1 MKKRI
6 VSFLMA
12 LVMAVSLLP
21 VQVFAASSPTV
32 VGGKLKQSIEYVIS
46 YDDDENEIY
55 TPAKEGD
62 EASGCVY
69 IIGVPSTGTD
79 TLTFTLTGNNTFD
92 TTDFD
97 PSFMSGTGENFDY
110 QAEGIT
116 LSEDK
121 RSIEVS
127 LKNAPF
133 PDSEAIS
140 QNLPIFSEW
149 DQFNGIYN
157 KKLHY
162 IFAYLD
168 DGDYID
174 ILIYKAKPEQETT
187 EGPFDFTQAFF
198 EATPAGSC
206 TAHPAVFDGDEEMS
220 GFIKDQY
227 PVYFARVS
235 GDTKEITKTTNGS
248 AYYDF
253 NSSLEGWPSSGPISH
268 DRADTVFC
276 VAADDYEVT
285 KSAISLTSVTLSE
298 DADHLL
304 FFVCDD
310 DAEHMGYFLVEWLTS
325 SNTLT
330 DEQKKPLADLLA
342 TVADGNTN
350 YYQSGDRYNDKTK
363 NTSTKGFWTEFTAA
377 NGPRAKAQK
386 ALKTATT
393 EAEINAAT
401 AALQAA
407 IDNLIPTSQL
417 NPTRLYEVV
426 QQYKSYTDEWFE
438 NFTENSVVKFKAK
451 LAEAEAYLDSLFDDN
466 GNPTAENVP
475 ENQKKADGYPS
486 AVSRML
492 VSIEGLG
499 QAQDHQKTV
508 NSLLKQYPMTA
519 NNGVYTEASW
529 DAFVAARDAAKEYF
543 AQYPATEE
551 GYGSAPS
558 PRQYSKLTKNLLQ
571 AVYGLTPAAEQ
582 ITVTLIY
589 TDDYHLRVPDSK
601 KTDPAGNKPGTQKVT
616 LTSGATI
623 GDLMKKTGYTYAPD
637 FGSNKFEGVH
647 LEMDKLL
654 VNGVILNGV
663 VQPESATPDIN
674 YVLRDGDVVQFVHMD
689 WPSFEFNYIYRDA
702 PDWVALGNKLKVM
715 RFGGASAQTAKTG
728 VETTVTVEA
737 TSAHLWTYNGI
748 YSAYAGAEIA
758 VYGPRNEDGTY
769 PEKAILTGKLTDA
782 AGQASFKLYNEG
794 VYLVTAFESHAND
807 SNSGYYPSAVVAAPY
822 LELTVTANEDGA
834 GIKADLKAELDKAYK
849 TYPESYFRP
858 ETWEKLKAAYDKA
871 AEILTST
878 DAAVS
883 AAYDAQKSAIKEIKG
898 YQAATTAENEKNLT
912 TFRTALNKL
921 PDNTALLTVGVKS
934 TVDELIGCYDGM
946 SDYQRRQLT
955 GAEKAKY
962 DKIKAFADA
971 NETFP
976 ADEQYNLKLNVVADT
991 PAATA
996 ALNEMVTYLRE
1007 HPVKQDRGPGGGG
1020 DYTTAILT
1028 ATPFSFIHY
1037 KESREPLATF
1047 DKIESNK
1054 AVQIVTGLEYAA
1066 YFQTRDADGTFTVD
1080 GAKWSISD
1088 EGVLMDDGPF
1098 LGYNVYGD
1106 MIVTI
1111 DGVPYAVE
1119 SITYDGID
1127 ASKVRN
1133 YDRLKAYDVSGY
1145 KGKNDQWINMRF
1157 DNAMKSFTMPYNDV
1171 TVTITWA
1178 PVGDTLSTV
1187 KQAAQSRLQTLY
1199 NSLGG
1204 KADEAYQ
1211 AGVKAIT
1218 AAKTAAAVDKAYQAA
1233 VKDMQSAAANYGKV
1247 QVIVENTTFT
1257 SDLWP
1262 DGEKYWDGTLVDT
1275 WVDLSADSTMM
1286 SCVAAALKTVNAN
1299 SKGVESGYI
1308 ASINGLGEFD
1318 GSGSAGWMGTLND
1331 WFTNVGFSEFTVA
1344 KGNLADGDVIRVMF
1358 TSSGYGADL
1367 GGTWGNSDT
1376 TVKALTVDGAML
1388 TPNFIPG
1395 EAGGQY
1401 DYTLIIDG
1409 ESASVKLTPTASNKN
1424 FQVKTF
1430 LNEKVTD
1437 RSEGSSFYK
1446 RTETIPVKVGDT
1458 IYLGCGAKNW
1468 LSMNNQA
1475 GNKQNSDGTWYAL
1488 HVVNSNT
1495 GANYVTDLIA
1505 KLPTSLKYETYT
1517 RSMNDVA
1524 AARAAYGVLAKSEQG
1539 KVTNLAKL
1547 VNLEKQI
1554 EGFTAVDA
1562 FKVQLAALPEAEKLS
1577 VNDRE
1582 AVDAAEA
1589 AYRTLTDALKD
1600 CLTVAEK
1607 EKAETVFDKMAE
1619 IKGNVVLAVEKQI
1632 DAIGE
1637 VTLENEAAVRAAQAA
1652 YDALTAEQKQLVNSE
1667 KVAALNAAVAKLAE
1681 LKRVKLLA
1689 EMGDIYASVGESL
1702 QAQVNK
1708 SAPIVGS
1715 IGGEWLALG
1724 LARSDRS
1731 VPAGYYDNVVQYVK
1745 ANVNANE
1752 RLHNSKST
1760 DNSRVILALTAIG
1773 KDPTNVGGHNLLKG
1787 LDSMSYINKQGIN
1800 GPVFALIALDSHNYP
1815 TFGEVTRDV
1824 LIDRI
1829 LSEQVKA
1836 DGGWALGGADEK
1848 ASDVDVTAMTIQALA
1863 PYYKTNA
1870 KVKTAVD
1877 KGLTWLSE
1885 HQQEDGGFASWGAVN
1900 SESCAQVIVALAAL
1914 GIDPLTDSRFIKN
1927 GITALDAL
1935 CGYYTQDDTLGKGFA
1950 HVKQSSGGYVGG
1962 AYNQMATEQAYY
1974 ALNAYYRFA
1983 NSQNRLYDMTDV
1995 CITHNFGAWTVTKV
2009 ATCTESGISTRKCSV
2024 CGTEETMI
2032 VPSLGHSMTATAGKA
2047 ATCTG
2052 AGNSAYWSCSRCGK
2066 FFSDA
2071 AGKTEIAKDSWVI
2084 AALGHDEATRGAVA
2098 ATCYIS
2104 GHEEDTYCKRCGIVL
2119 TAGATI
2125 PATGKH
2131 TYVNGVC
2138 TVCGVKNPA
2147 GGIKGDDL
2155 KVDSKDNK
2163 TVSGGGLV
2171 IKAEVTVDDEKLM
2184 EIKAAVENG
2193 SITVK
2198 VDNEKAVQTTDE
2210 QKKTD
2215 GGKSALEAKANAAD
2229 TPAEVKNELTKLI
2242 DKLADMRKDN
2252 SGKKDAQIEKVV
2264 DVAVELVKTVNGQV
2278 TSVAQ
2283 LIELPQSVTV
2293 TISITDEM
2301 YNSLLNRKVCVV
2313 RSHTDANGNVTTTEL
2328 PAYLGGTEGNRVLS
2342 FQTDKA
2348 STFAIVSYETVS
2360 TGGGSGSGSI
2370 TVVKPTSANTA
2381 DDSQMVI
2388 WLGSAVM
2395 AAAAVVVLTRKQKRV
2410 SK

>member
-21 VQVFAASSPTV
+21 VSAFAVEDGVSSDAFAVAGQLNDDIVDSGVQVYA
-32 VGGKLKQSIEYVIS
+32 
-46 YDDDENEIY
+46 
-55 TPAKEGD
+55 
-62 EASGCVY
+62 
-69 IIGVPSTGTD
+69 TGTRVETEITPIITY
-79 TLTFTLTGNNTFD
+79 TLGSSSGSQTASLTQF
-92 TTDFD
+92 
-97 PSFMSGTGENFDY
+97 GTGEWKTGSKKKGYKYTVGRMWIASLPAGAVVTD
-110 QAEGIT
+110 
-116 LSEDK
+116 
-121 RSIEVS
+121 VS
-127 LKNAPF
+127 FGTDAGYKDF
-133 PDSEAIS
+133 T
-140 QNLPIFSEW
+140 
-149 DQFNGIYN
+149 IYN
-157 KKLHY
+157 AKGNSGGEEYEFDDTKRGQQFERLLQKKADYLVNSAFSLDN
-162 IFAYLD
+162 IKQFLVPDQKTTLTLLD
-168 DGDYID
+168 DITIPTEAVQGVLVRYTYELKANEAVLIQISTAGQTID
-174 ILIYKAKPEQETT
+174 
-187 EGPFDFTQAFF
+187 
-198 EATPAGSC
+198 
-206 TAHPAVFDGDEEMS
+206 
-220 GFIKDQY
+220 
-227 PVYFARVS
+227 
-235 GDTKEITKTTNGS
+235 
-248 AYYDF
+248 
-253 NSSLEGWPSSGPISH
+253 
-268 DRADTVFC
+268 
-276 VAADDYEVT
+276 
-285 KSAISLTSVTLSE
+285 KSALRAALDSVPTTGYYTKNDRWNGRTTSETGFWNELSTIVKKAQAVYDNEDVTQTKVDE
-298 DADHLL
+298 A
-304 FFVCDD
+304 
-310 DAEHMGYFLVEWLTS
+310 LVE
-325 SNTLT
+325 
-330 DEQKKPLADLLA
+330 
-342 TVADGNTN
+342 
-350 YYQSGDRYNDKTK
+350 
-363 NTSTKGFWTEFTAA
+363 F
-377 NGPRAKAQK
+377 
-386 ALKTATT
+386 
-393 EAEINAAT
+393 NAAYP
-401 AALQAA
+401 AA
-407 IDNLIPTSQL
+407 IANLIPTSRV
-417 NPTRLYEVV
+417 NATALYEALHTDWRWYNGSLRNDITNSGDPVSADNCTSLSWQPYAKV
-426 QQYKSYTDEWFE
+426 LTDGRALLEQLYKDGKPTDENTNAKQEAVDRLAAAADAHKLVNKEAYAAAYDKYMAAKPEAEALLQQYDPAKL
-438 NFTENSVVKFKAK
+438 TENDYTADSWTAYTNAHAVLKTDMAYRIVGGTTEDWKMLQGFNGYYAYDDAGLWTHYIAHIEALKNAYRALTSGVDVTVSFTYLNNFSALYPSFSGTSLYANSSLTLAAGHTDLTGLMAQAGLTFDEHNDNWILGGSTNLSDTIPNFLLLVNGDNYGIFAKSEMANKTMQFHNGDDIRLFRILAPVWKTEASSGYDSTSIHYGRAVYEEHYRDSIALIDMSAPGELQVGDKAK
-451 LAEAEAYLDSLFDDN
+451 LSATVTGANTTNLGQSKSAAGITLFISDPSETEALSQPTHKTTAVTGADGSLQYVFTKPGWYTVAMFNVTPDELTFTDVYQSTTIGEYYSLYGGDYALIHVTEADDTDALLKQYRAEKAAEAKAYFDNFHDYDFTAEGYAALKAQYETLTANLAEATDLTALMETYDADFAQLKGLGKAAIDHAAVIAGLRQNLSYLPDDLNDLNANYKTLVQDIQTVYVGLNSYQKKLLSANETKRLNAVAKIDAGSLKAPAKVTLEVDVDENQLPKKKDN
-466 GNPTAENVP
+466 GNPYFGWPNIKWVVTPNVDGTLPAPNWAYPSFGTAKEGDHAFIRYYLDTTDEKYWPVWSVDGGNTWNLMEPQTLVTP
-475 ENQKKADGYPS
+475 NEQKTAYDGYYLAEYVIPDDVVDGS
-486 AVSRML
+486 TITFKVKMVSKT
-492 VSIEGLG
+492 EY
-499 QAQDHQKTV
+499 QA
-508 NSLLKQYPMTA
+508 MTA
-519 NNGVYTEASW
+519 DSKET
-529 DAFVAARDAAKEYF
+529 VAAAR
-543 AQYPATEE
+543 
-551 GYGSAPS
+551 
-558 PRQYSKLTKNLLQ
+558 
-571 AVYGLTPAAEQ
+571 
-582 ITVTLIY
+582 
-589 TDDYHLRVPDSK
+589 
-601 KTDPAGNKPGTQKVT
+601 
-616 LTSGATI
+616 
-623 GDLMKKTGYTYAPD
+623 
-637 FGSNKFEGVH
+637 
-647 LEMDKLL
+647 
-654 VNGVILNGV
+654 
-663 VQPESATPDIN
+663 
-674 YVLRDGDVVQFVHMD
+674 
-689 WPSFEFNYIYRDA
+689 
-702 PDWVALGNKLKVM
+702 
-715 RFGGASAQTAKTG
+715 
-728 VETTVTVEA
+728 
-737 TSAHLWTYNGI
+737 
-748 YSAYAGAEIA
+748 
-758 VYGPRNEDGTY
+758 
-769 PEKAILTGKLTDA
+769 
-782 AGQASFKLYNEG
+782 
-794 VYLVTAFESHAND
+794 
-807 SNSGYYPSAVVAAPY
+807 
-822 LELTVTANEDGA
+822 
-834 GIKADLKAELDKAYK
+834 
-849 TYPESYFRP
+849 
-858 ETWEKLKAAYDKA
+858 
-871 AEILTST
+871 
-878 DAAVS
+878 
-883 AAYDAQKSAIKEIKG
+883 
-898 YQAATTAENEKNLT
+898 
-912 TFRTALNKL
+912 
-921 PDNTALLTVGVKS
+921 
-934 TVDELIGCYDGM
+934 
-946 SDYQRRQLT
+946 
-955 GAEKAKY
+955 
-962 DKIKAFADA
+962 
-971 NETFP
+971 
-976 ADEQYNLKLNVVADT
+976 
-991 PAATA
+991 TA
-996 ALNEMVTYLRE
+996 AL
-1007 HPVKQDRGPGGGG
+1007 
-1020 DYTTAILT
+1020 
-1028 ATPFSFIHY
+1028 
-1037 KESREPLATF
+1037 
-1047 DKIESNK
+1047 
-1054 AVQIVTGLEYAA
+1054 
-1066 YFQTRDADGTFTVD
+1066 
-1080 GAKWSISD
+1080 
-1088 EGVLMDDGPF
+1088 
-1098 LGYNVYGD
+1098 
-1106 MIVTI
+1106 
-1111 DGVPYAVE
+1111 
-1119 SITYDGID
+1119 
-1127 ASKVRN
+1127 
-1133 YDRLKAYDVSGY
+1133 
-1145 KGKNDQWINMRF
+1145 
-1157 DNAMKSFTMPYNDV
+1157 
-1171 TVTITWA
+1171 
-1178 PVGDTLSTV
+1178 
-1187 KQAAQSRLQTLY
+1187 SRLQTLY
-1199 NSLGG
+1199 NSLGD
-1204 KADEAYQ
+1204 KAKAAYDTGVDSINAAASVTAVETAYQ
-1211 AGVKAIT
+1211 SAVVAMKKA
-1218 AAKTAAAVDKAYQAA
+1218 AD
-1233 VKDMQSAAANYGKV
+1233 NYGKV

-1286 SCVAAALKTVNAN
+1286 SCVAAALKTKNATVV
-1299 SKGVESGYI
+1299 GAESNYI
-1308 ASINGLGEFD
+1308 SSINGLGEFD
-1318 GSGSAGWMGTLND
+1318 GNKSAGWMGTLND
-1331 WFTNVGFSEFTVA
+1331 WFTNEGFGAFTV
-1344 KGNLADGDVIRVMF
+1344 KNGKLASGDVIRIMF

-1401 DYTLIIDG
+1401 DYTLIING

-1437 RSEGSSFYK
+1437 SSEGSSFFK
-1446 RTETIPVKVGDT
+1446 RTETIPVKAGDT

-1475 GNKQNSDGTWYAL
+1475 GNTQSSDGTWYAL
-1488 HVVNSNT
+1488 HVVSINT
-1495 GANYVTDLIA
+1495 GATYVTDLIA

-1524 AARAAYGVLAKSEQG
+1524 AARAAYGVLAKSEQDN
-1539 KVTNLAKL
+1539 VTNLAKL

-1589 AYRTLTDALKD
+1589 AYKVLEQKD

-1607 EKAETVFDKMAE
+1607 EKAEAVFAKMAK
-1619 IKGNVVLAVEKQI
+1619 IKGNLVLAVEQQI
-1632 DAIGE
+1632 DAIGA

-1681 LKRVKLLA
+1681 LKREKLLA

-1724 LARSDRS
+1724 LARSGRS

-1836 DGGWALGGADEK
+1836 DGGWALGGADEE
-1848 ASDVDVTAMTIQALA
+1848 ASDVDITAMTIQALA

-1877 KGLTWLSE
+1877 KGLTWLSA
-1885 HQQEDGGFASWGAVN
+1885 HQEEDGGFASWGAVN

-1995 CITHNFGAWTVTKV
+1995 CITHNFGAWTVTKA
-2009 ATCTESGISTRKCSV
+2009 ATCTESGISTRECSV
-2024 CGTEETMI
+2024 CGTKETMI

-2047 ATCTG
+2047 ATCTE
-2052 AGNSAYWSCSRCGK
+2052 AGHSAYWTCSRCHK

-2084 AALGHDEATRGAVA
+2084 AALGHDEATRAAVA
-2098 ATCYIS
+2098 ATCYAS
-2104 GHEEDTYCKRCGIVL
+2104 GHEADTYCKRCGMVIN
-2119 TAGATI
+2119 AGANI

-2138 TVCGVKNPA
+2138 TVCGVKNPTA
-2147 GGIKGDDL
+2147 NVKTDDI
-2155 KVDSKDNK
+2155 KVDSKDDK

-2184 EIKAAVENG
+2184 EIKAAVESG

-2198 VDNEKAVQTTDE
+2198 VDNEKTIQATDE
-2210 QKKTD
+2210 QKKAD

-2264 DVAVELVKTVNGQV
+2264 DVAVELVKTVNEQV

-2360 TGGGSGSGSI
+2360 TGGGSGSI

>member
-21 VQVFAASSPTV
+21 VQVFAETLDATEDPAVAVPEVQTA
-32 VGGKLKQSIEYVIS
+32 GEQQDERAGKQTETSTFAAGDAPVKVSYTSEGQSTEVSVTLTQLKGYDYGDIVELPIYKMILPANAESIIFGELSNDIQGIADAEYAILEECNEARQVVIS
-46 YDDDENEIY
+46 LKGF
-55 TPAKEGD
+55 AEGTNNWGNFKCRTIK
-62 EASGCVY
+62 SGCIGPSSY
-69 IIGVPSTGTD
+69 PLIIPEGLKIADILDITKQVSY
-79 TLTFTLTGNNTFD
+79 LEF
-92 TTDFD
+92 TTDFV
-97 PSFMSGTGENFDY
+97 ENVGKFGLLIQHDIASEKVADTKAL
-110 QAEGIT
+110 QAAI
-116 LSEDK
+116 DA
-121 RSIEVS
+121 
-127 LKNAPF
+127 APK
-133 PDSEAIS
+133 A
-140 QNLPIFSEW
+140 
-149 DQFNGIYN
+149 
-157 KKLHY
+157 
-162 IFAYLD
+162 D
-168 DGDYID
+168 DGTY
-174 ILIYKAKPEQETT
+174 Y
-187 EGPFDFTQAFF
+187 
-198 EATPAGSC
+198 
-206 TAHPAVFDGDEEMS
+206 
-220 GFIKDQY
+220 
-227 PVYFARVS
+227 
-235 GDTKEITKTTNGS
+235 TKN
-248 AYYDF
+248 
-253 NSSLEGWPSSGPISH
+253 
-268 DRADTVFC
+268 
-276 VAADDYEVT
+276 
-285 KSAISLTSVTLSE
+285 
-298 DADHLL
+298 
-304 FFVCDD
+304 
-310 DAEHMGYFLVEWLTS
+310 
-325 SNTLT
+325 
-330 DEQKKPLADLLA
+330 
-342 TVADGNTN
+342 
-350 YYQSGDRYNDKTK
+350 DRYNGKTK
-363 NTSTKGFWTEFTAA
+363 AVSEKGFWADY
-377 NGPRAKAQK
+377 QK
-386 ALKTATT
+386 VLQQAELVNNDDYSSQATVD
-393 EAEINAAT
+393 AAT

-407 IDNLIPTSQL
+407 IANLIPTSRV
-417 NPTRLYEVV
+417 NATALYEALNTKWCWYGADHMLSTAGDPVSADNCTTLSW
-426 QQYKSYTDEWFE
+426 QPYAKTLKDAQALLEQLYKD
-438 NFTENSVVKFKAK
+438 
-451 LAEAEAYLDSLFDDN
+451 
-466 GNPTAENVP
+466 GNPTDENTNAKQ
-475 ENQKKADGYPS
+475 E
-486 AVSRML
+486 AVDKLAAAVDVHML
-492 VSIEGLG
+492 V
-499 QAQDHQKTV
+499 
-508 NSLLKQYPMTA
+508 N
-519 NNGVYTEASW
+519 
-529 DAFVAARDAAKEYF
+529 KE
-543 AQYPATEE
+543 
-551 GYGSAPS
+551 
-558 PRQYSKLTKNLLQ
+558 
-571 AVYGLTPAAEQ
+571 
-582 ITVTLIY
+582 
-589 TDDYHLRVPDSK
+589 
-601 KTDPAGNKPGTQKVT
+601 
-616 LTSGATI
+616 
-623 GDLMKKTGYTYAPD
+623 
-637 FGSNKFEGVH
+637 
-647 LEMDKLL
+647 
-654 VNGVILNGV
+654 
-663 VQPESATPDIN
+663 
-674 YVLRDGDVVQFVHMD
+674 
-689 WPSFEFNYIYRDA
+689 
-702 PDWVALGNKLKVM
+702 
-715 RFGGASAQTAKTG
+715 
-728 VETTVTVEA
+728 
-737 TSAHLWTYNGI
+737 
-748 YSAYAGAEIA
+748 AYA
-758 VYGPRNEDGTY
+758 
-769 PEKAILTGKLTDA
+769 
-782 AGQASFKLYNEG
+782 
-794 VYLVTAFESHAND
+794 
-807 SNSGYYPSAVVAAPY
+807 
-822 LELTVTANEDGA
+822 
-834 GIKADLKAELDKAYK
+834 
-849 TYPESYFRP
+849 
-858 ETWEKLKAAYDKA
+858 AAYDKYMA
-871 AEILTST
+871 AKPEAEALLQQYDPAKLEESDYTADSWTAYTNAHAVLKT
-878 DAAVS
+878 DMAYRIVGGTTEDWKMLQGFNGYF
-883 AAYDAQKSAIKEIKG
+883 AYDDAGQWTH
-898 YQAATTAENEKNLT
+898 YTAHIEALKN
-912 TFRTALNKL
+912 A
-921 PDNTALLTVGVKS
+921 
-934 TVDELIGCYDGM
+934 Y
-946 SDYQRRQLT
+946 RQLT
-955 GAEKAKY
+955 SATDVTVSFTYINNFSALYPGFGGTSLYTNSSLKLAAGSANLLGAYNAANITLDTHDDKSLPGYDFINTGDTNPQFLVFINGSCAGLYIWSFRDSTLYPQNALSAVQLHNGDSVKMVRVAQPLFNKEDSSGLDSSKWNLLRASEEHYQSSVALIDMTAPGSAKVGDKAKFSATVTGANATNLGSGKSAAGITLFISDPSETEALSQPIHKTAAATGADGSLQYVFTKPGWYTVAMFNVTPDDYTRVDIYGSTTIGEYYSLYGGDYALIHVTEADDLAALLKRYRAEKAAEAKAYFDNFHDY
-962 DKIKAFADA
+962 DFTAEGYAALKAQYETLTAHLAEATDLTALMETYDADFARLKELGKAAIDHAAVIAGLRQNLSYLPDDLNDLNANYKTLVEDIQTVYGGLNSYQKKMLSA
-971 NETFP
+971 NETKRLNAVAKIDADSLPALAVVKLAMGANNDNNFP
-976 ADEQYNLKLNVVADT
+976 YNKDNSQGAARFGYETLKWKQTPNPDGTLPSMSGNWWRFSSGLPATAMAGDHVFLRYYLNTTDEQYWPVWSVDGGKTWNLTEPLTLTSVHGVDWSGYYLAEYVIPSDVADGST
-991 PAATA
+991 VTFDVKMISKTEYQAMTADSEETVAAARTA
-996 ALNEMVTYLRE
+996 AL
-1007 HPVKQDRGPGGGG
+1007 
-1020 DYTTAILT
+1020 
-1028 ATPFSFIHY
+1028 
-1037 KESREPLATF
+1037 
-1047 DKIESNK
+1047 
-1054 AVQIVTGLEYAA
+1054 
-1066 YFQTRDADGTFTVD
+1066 
-1080 GAKWSISD
+1080 
-1088 EGVLMDDGPF
+1088 
-1098 LGYNVYGD
+1098 
-1106 MIVTI
+1106 
-1111 DGVPYAVE
+1111 
-1119 SITYDGID
+1119 
-1127 ASKVRN
+1127 
-1133 YDRLKAYDVSGY
+1133 
-1145 KGKNDQWINMRF
+1145 
-1157 DNAMKSFTMPYNDV
+1157 
-1171 TVTITWA
+1171 
-1178 PVGDTLSTV
+1178 
-1187 KQAAQSRLQTLY
+1187 SRLQTLY
-1199 NSLGG
+1199 NSLGD
-1204 KADEAYQ
+1204 KAKAAYDSGVESINAAASVTAVETAYQ
-1211 AGVKAIT
+1211 S
-1218 AAKTAAAVDKAYQAA
+1218 AVVAMK
-1233 VKDMQSAAANYGKV
+1233 KAAANYGKV
-1247 QVIVENTTFT
+1247 QVIVENTTY
-1257 SDLWP
+1257 S
-1262 DGEKYWDGTLVDT
+1262 EKNGAPWDGTLVDT

-1286 SCVAAALKTVNAN
+1286 SCVAAALKTKNATVV
-1299 SKGVESGYI
+1299 GAESNYI
-1308 ASINGLGEFD
+1308 SSINGLGEFD
-1318 GSGSAGWMGTLND
+1318 GNKSAGWMGTLND
-1331 WFTNVGFSEFTVA
+1331 WFVNEGFGAFTV
-1344 KGNLADGDVIRVMF
+1344 KNGKLASGDVIRIMF

-1446 RTETIPVKVGDT
+1446 RTETIPVKAGDT

-1488 HVVNSNT
+1488 HVVNINT

-1524 AARAAYGVLAKSEQG
+1524 AARAAYGVLAKDEQS
-1539 KVTNLAKL
+1539 KVNLAKL

-1589 AYRTLTDALKD
+1589 AYKVLEQKD

-1607 EKAETVFDKMAE
+1607 EKAETVFDKMAK
-1619 IKGNVVLAVEKQI
+1619 IKGNLVLAVEQQI
-1632 DAIGE
+1632 DAIGA

-1652 YDALTAEQKQLVNSE
+1652 YDALTAEQKQLVNGE

-1724 LARSDRS
+1724 LARSGRS

-1787 LDSMSYINKQGIN
+1787 LDSMNYINKQGIN

-1836 DGGWALGGADEK
+1836 DGGWALGGADEE
-1848 ASDVDVTAMTIQALA
+1848 ASDVDITAMTIQALA

-1995 CITHNFGAWTVTKV
+1995 CIPHNFGAWTVTKA

-2047 ATCTG
+2047 ATCTE
-2052 AGNSAYWSCSRCGK
+2052 AGHSAYWSCSRCGK

-2084 AALGHDEATRGAVA
+2084 AALGHDVGTRGAVA

-2138 TVCGVKNPA
+2138 TTCGTRNPA

-2155 KVDSKDNK
+2155 KVDSKDN
-2163 TVSGGGLV
+2163 TIVTGGGLT
-2171 IKAEVTVDDEKLM
+2171 IKADKPVTDEKLA

-2193 SITVK
+2193 SIVITVNNTPILQLTK
-2198 VDNEKAVQTTDE
+2198 EDKEA
-2210 QKKTD
+2210 D
-2215 GGKSALEAKANAAD
+2215 GGKNALMQAGAA
-2229 TPAEVKNELTKLI
+2229 ASGELKKEL
-2242 DKLADMRKDN
+2242 DKLAEKLDALRGDSSRKN
-2252 SGKKDAQIEKVV
+2252 AQLEKII
-2264 DVAVELVKTVNGQV
+2264 DVTVELVKTNAGGSVE
-2278 TSVAQ
+2278 SVAQ
-2283 LIELPQSVTV
+2283 LTELPRSVTV
-2293 TISITDEM
+2293 TVSITNELYD
-2301 YNSLLNRKVCVV
+2301 SLKDKRVCVV

-2360 TGGGSGSGSI
+2360 TGGGSGSI

>member
-21 VQVFAASSPTV
+21 VSAFAADGDSMEFWAGETKVTARVSDSPSYTKRYTIIVSEGTKEISVKGDKLHYVTDSTDSLCITV
-32 VGGKLKQSIEYVIS
+32 DGKLSTYASGMWEGGSYNAENQRFTFPLNEEDLTSDTYAILNDANDGYLGEVIVKIFGKNPPTTKS
-46 YDDDENEIY
+46 GTNETADLY
-55 TPAKEGD
+55 LKEGETFSIDLTEIFID
-62 EASGCVY
+62 EDGD
-69 IIGVPSTGTD
+69 P
-79 TLTFTLTGNNTFD
+79 LTFTCSTNGAGGNYSPIEGSTYTGTYDGKSNSLCFKANDGKADSKEYYLVYLWIKGD
-92 TTDFD
+92 TT
-97 PSFMSGTGENFDY
+97 
-110 QAEGIT
+110 Q
-116 LSEDK
+116 
-121 RSIEVS
+121 
-127 LKNAPF
+127 
-133 PDSEAIS
+133 
-140 QNLPIFSEW
+140 
-149 DQFNGIYN
+149 
-157 KKLHY
+157 
-162 IFAYLD
+162 LD
-168 DGDYID
+168 A
-174 ILIYKAKPEQETT
+174 LI
-187 EGPFDFTQAFF
+187 
-198 EATPAGSC
+198 
-206 TAHPAVFDGDEEMS
+206 
-220 GFIKDQY
+220 
-227 PVYFARVS
+227 
-235 GDTKEITKTTNGS
+235 
-248 AYYDF
+248 
-253 NSSLEGWPSSGPISH
+253 
-268 DRADTVFC
+268 
-276 VAADDYEVT
+276 
-285 KSAISLTSVTLSE
+285 KSAPT
-298 DADHLL
+298 D
-304 FFVCDD
+304 
-310 DAEHMGYFLVEWLTS
+310 GYYTE
-325 SNTLT
+325 N
-330 DEQKKPLADLLA
+330 
-342 TVADGNTN
+342 
-350 YYQSGDRYNDKTK
+350 DRYNAKTK
-363 NTSTKGFWTEFTAA
+363 ATSKKSFWAEYQSALTAARAANVSTSTQA
-377 NGPRAKAQK
+377 RVDS
-386 ALKTATT
+386 ALKQ
-393 EAEINAAT
+393 
-401 AALQAA
+401 LQAA
-407 IDNLIPTSQL
+407 MANLIPTTQ
-417 NPTRLYEVV
+417 V
-426 QQYKSYTDEWFE
+426 
-438 NFTENSVVKFKAK
+438 
-451 LAEAEAYLDSLFDDN
+451 
-466 GNPTAENVP
+466 NPTALYEAVTKASQRNEKLFTAASWKTFAAAYSEAQTWLDKLFDEDGTATEANLSTNQAEVDAAATTLTEAMGNLYFLSNVSYYQEKADTVTKLLP
-475 ENQKKADGYPS
+475 DLIKVAETAKKNDYTAESWETFSEALTAAKKAKAPVMTETYADK
-486 AVSRML
+486 A
-492 VSIEGLG
+492 
-499 QAQDHQKTV
+499 TV
-508 NSLLKQYPMTA
+508 EAYEQVFSNLYQQFY
-519 NNGVYTEASW
+519 YT
-529 DAFVAARDAAKEYF
+529 
-543 AQYPATEE
+543 
-551 GYGSAPS
+551 
-558 PRQYSKLTKNLLQ
+558 
-571 AVYGLTPAAEQ
+571 LTPAGE
-582 ITVTLIY
+582 ITVTLTY
-589 TDDYHLRVPDSK
+589 LDPEMARQGNGTGSRAGAAQQVKLSGDYSLYAAVDSLK
-601 KTDPAGNKPGTQKVT
+601 NKPTGLIIWPQAKIFINGVYVTEWYLKQDYYDYRNHTVSKNLRLHPGDTVVVDLNLDPQSEFQPTISGGSAQLWQYIDSIKTSQFVQSNGLEVKAGEPFTLTVQQAKAALGRSRAVEAGANMTLFISDMAETPSDNHPTAKQLTQNEKAVITDADGSASVT
-616 LTSGATI
+616 LYREGWHLIAAYDLREDEKGNIDNSSDGSCPSYAGKYYSANSGTAI
-623 GDLMKKTGYTYAPD
+623 W
-637 FGSNKFEGVH
+637 VH
-647 LEMDKLL
+647 
-654 VNGVILNGV
+654 VN
-663 VQPESATPDIN
+663 TPDD
-674 YVLRDGDVVQFVHMD
+674 L
-689 WPSFEFNYIYRDA
+689 
-702 PDWVALGNKLKVM
+702 
-715 RFGGASAQTAKTG
+715 
-728 VETTVTVEA
+728 
-737 TSAHLWTYNGI
+737 
-748 YSAYAGAEIA
+748 
-758 VYGPRNEDGTY
+758 
-769 PEKAILTGKLTDA
+769 
-782 AGQASFKLYNEG
+782 
-794 VYLVTAFESHAND
+794 
-807 SNSGYYPSAVVAAPY
+807 SAVKNT
-822 LELTVTANEDGA
+822 LQSQ
-834 GIKADLKAELDKAYK
+834 LDKAYAA
-849 TYPESYFRP
+849 YAENYFRP
-858 ETWEKLKAAYDKA
+858 AVWSELKSAYDTGTAAIKAAA
-871 AEILTST
+871 TSG
-878 DAAVS
+878 DAS
-883 AAYDAQKSAIKEIKG
+883 DAQQTAIETIG
-898 YQAATTAENEKNLT
+898 RLQNNTTAENKRNLT
-912 TFRTALNKL
+912 NFRTELNKL
-921 PDNTALLTVGVKS
+921 PDDASLLSAGVKS
-934 TVDELIGCYDGM
+934 TVDKLIACYEGM

-955 GAEKAKY
+955 GVEQTKY
-962 DKIKAFADA
+962 NSIKAFADTH
-971 NETFP
+971 ETFP
-976 ADEQYNLKLNVVADT
+976 EDKAFKLTVNVVGDT
-991 PAATA
+991 DEVTA
-996 ALNEMVTYLRE
+996 VLNDMTKYLRE
-1007 HPVKQDRGPGGGG
+1007 HPATQDRGSGGGYG
-1020 DYTTAILT
+1020 TPIQTESFCAFTATIPDRTEVTTAA
-1028 ATPFSFIHY
+1028 ATTKVRFVSGI
-1037 KESREPLATF
+1037 
-1047 DKIESNK
+1047 D
-1054 AVQIVTGLEYAA
+1054 YAA
-1066 YFQTRDADGTFTVD
+1066 YFQTREAKGTFTVD
-1080 GAKWSISD
+1080 GAKWSISN
-1088 EGVLMDDGPF
+1088 ENLQF
-1098 LGYNVYGD
+1098 TTYGYGYTVNGGLT
-1106 MIVTI
+1106 VTI
-1111 DGVPYAVE
+1111 GGEAYEIKSV
-1119 SITYDGID
+1119 TYQGID
-1127 ASKVRN
+1127 PGAIKTETMI
-1133 YDRLKAYDVSGY
+1133 AYDDSEY
-1145 KGKNDQWINMRF
+1145 LGKDKFYINMRF
-1157 DNAMKSFTMPYNDV
+1157 EDAAQEFTMPYNDV

-1178 PVGDTLSTV
+1178 PVSENV
-1187 KQAAQSRLQTLY
+1187 NAARTAALSRLQTLY
-1199 NSLGG
+1199 NSLDD
-1204 KADEAYQ
+1204 KAKAAYDTGVESINAAASVTAVETAYQ
-1211 AGVKAIT
+1211 SAVVAMKKA
-1218 AAKTAAAVDKAYQAA
+1218 AD
-1233 VKDMQSAAANYGKV
+1233 NYGKV
-1247 QVIVENTTFT
+1247 QVIVENTTY
-1257 SDLWP
+1257 SKKAGAP
-1262 DGEKYWDGTLVDT
+1262 WDGTLVDT

-1286 SCVAAALKTVNAN
+1286 SCVVDALKTKNATVV
-1299 SKGVESGYI
+1299 GAESNYI
-1308 ASINGLGEFD
+1308 SSINGLGEFD
-1318 GSGSAGWMGTLND
+1318 GNKSAGWMGTLND
-1331 WFTNVGFSEFTVA
+1331 WFTNEGFGAFTV
-1344 KGNLADGDVIRVMF
+1344 KNGKLTSGDVIRIMF

-1376 TVKALTVDGAML
+1376 TVKALTVDGAAL
-1388 TPNFIPG
+1388 TPKFIPG

-1437 RSEGSSFYK
+1437 RSEGSSFFK
-1446 RTETIPVKVGDT
+1446 RTETIPVKAGDT
-1458 IYLGCGAKNW
+1458 IYVGCGAKNW

-1488 HVVNSNT
+1488 HVVNINA
-1495 GANYVTDLIA
+1495 GARYVTDLIA

-1524 AARAAYGVLAKSEQG
+1524 AARAAYGVLVQGEQD

-1589 AYRTLTDALKD
+1589 AYKALEQKD

-1607 EKAETVFDKMAE
+1607 EKAEAVFAKMAE

-1681 LKRVKLLA
+1681 LKREKLLA

-1724 LARSDRS
+1724 LARSGRS

-1787 LDSMSYINKQGIN
+1787 LDSMNYINKQGIN

-1836 DGGWALGGADEK
+1836 DGGWALGGADEE

-1877 KGLTWLSE
+1877 KGLTWLSA
-1885 HQQEDGGFASWGAVN
+1885 HQEEDGGFASWGAVN

-1995 CITHNFGAWTVTKV
+1995 CITHTFGAWTVTKV

-2024 CGTEETMI
+2024 CGAEETLI

-2047 ATCTG
+2047 ATCTE
-2052 AGNSAYWSCSRCGK
+2052 AGHSAYWSCSRCGK

-2084 AALGHDEATRGAVA
+2084 AALGHDEATRAAVA
-2098 ATCYIS
+2098 ATCYAS
-2104 GHEEDTYCKRCGIVL
+2104 GHEADTYCKRCGMVIN
-2119 TAGATI
+2119 AGATI

-2138 TVCGVKNPA
+2138 TVCGVKNPTA
-2147 GGIKGDDL
+2147 NVKGDDI
-2155 KVDSKDNK
+2155 KVDSKNDTLVK
-2163 TVSGGGLV
+2163 DSSGLV

-2184 EIKAAVENG
+2184 EIKAAVESG

-2198 VDNEKAVQTTDE
+2198 VDNKKTIQTTDE

-2252 SGKKDAQIEKVV
+2252 SGKKNAQIEKVV
-2264 DVAVELVKTVNGQV
+2264 DVAVELVKTVNEQV

-2313 RSHTDANGNVTTTEL
+2313 RSHTDASGNVTTTEL

>member
-21 VQVFAASSPTV
+21 VSAFAVEDGVSPKESS
-32 VGGKLKQSIEYVIS
+32 QQNESIEEPSPISTYANETYYPTITYTIDGKKVDYTTSSKDSIGQWKEFACAINSADIFVVSIPAGAEIDSITIPNSESKYVGLEIAGS
-46 YDDDENEIY
+46 DDWMAEFENGSANYPTLSEIREKVGLVSGTAFRVAGDPDDEDYGYAYNISELDEEIVQKI
-55 TPAKEGD
+55 PAVNVEGYMLTCYINYSQHGLCIAAPGIIVQY
-62 EASGCVY
+62 ASG
-69 IIGVPSTGTD
+69 GESA
-79 TLTFTLTGNNTFD
+79 D
-92 TTDFD
+92 TTELANEVARV
-97 PSFMSGTGENFDY
+97 TGEN
-110 QAEGIT
+110 A
-116 LSEDK
+116 
-121 RSIEVS
+121 
-127 LKNAPF
+127 KNWH
-133 PDSEAIS
+133 
-140 QNLPIFSEW
+140 Q
-149 DQFNGIYN
+149 
-157 KKLHY
+157 
-162 IFAYLD
+162 
-168 DGDYID
+168 
-174 ILIYKAKPEQETT
+174 T
-187 EGPFDFTQAFF
+187 
-198 EATPAGSC
+198 
-206 TAHPAVFDGDEEMS
+206 
-220 GFIKDQY
+220 
-227 PVYFARVS
+227 
-235 GDTKEITKTTNGS
+235 
-248 AYYDF
+248 
-253 NSSLEGWPSSGPISH
+253 
-268 DRADTVFC
+268 
-276 VAADDYEVT
+276 
-285 KSAISLTSVTLSE
+285 
-298 DADHLL
+298 
-304 FFVCDD
+304 
-310 DAEHMGYFLVEWLTS
+310 
-325 SNTLT
+325 
-330 DEQKKPLADLLA
+330 
-342 TVADGNTN
+342 
-350 YYQSGDRYNDKTK
+350 NDKWNGKTW
-363 NTSTKGFWTEFTAA
+363 SEKGFWNELTAPLA
-377 NGPRAKAQK
+377 IAQELVEK
-386 ALKTATT
+386 GGSELAVKD
-393 EAEINAAT
+393 AT

-407 IDNLIPTSQL
+407 IDNLIPASRVNATA
-417 NPTRLYEVV
+417 LYEALNTDWRWDPGNSLQEGWPENTLWEKPSADNCTSLSWPPYAKALTDGQALLEQLYKDGKPTDENTDAKQETVDKLAAAADAHKLV
-426 QQYKSYTDEWFE
+426 NKEAYAAAYDKYMAAKPEAEALLQQYDPAKLKEGDYTADSWTAYTDAYAVLKTDMAYRIVGGTTEDWKMLQGFNGYFAYDDAGQWTHYIAHIE
-438 NFTENSVVKFKAK
+438 ALKNAYRALTSGVDVTVSFTYLNNFSALYPSFGGTSLYANSSLTLAAGSTDLTGLMAQAGLTFDEHDDNWILGGSTNLSDTHPRFLLLVNGDNYGIFTESEMANKTMQFHNGDDIRLFRILAPVWKTEASSGYDSTSIHYGRAVYEEHYRDSIALIDMSAPGELQVGDKAK
-451 LAEAEAYLDSLFDDN
+451 LSATVTGANTTNLGQSKSAAGITLFISDPSETEALSQPTHKTAAVTGADGSLQYVFTKPGWYTVAMFNVTPDELTFTDVYQSTTIGEYYSLYGGDYALIHVTEADDPAALLKQYRAEKAAEAKAYFDNFHDYDFAAEGYAALKAQYETLTANLQKAIDLTALMDTYDADFAGLKELGAAAIDHAAVIAGLRQNLSYLPDDLNDLNANYKTLVKDIQTVYGGLNNYQKKMLSANETKRLDAVAKIDADSLKAPAKVTLEVDVDENQLPKKKDN
-466 GNPTAENVP
+466 GNPYFGWPNIKWVVTPNVDGTLPAPNWAYPPFGTAKAGDHAFIRYYLDTTDEKYWPVWSVDGGKTWNLMEPQTLVTP
-475 ENQKKADGYPS
+475 DDQKTAYDGYYL
-486 AVSRML
+486 A
-492 VSIEGLG
+492 
-499 QAQDHQKTV
+499 
-508 NSLLKQYPMTA
+508 
-519 NNGVYTEASW
+519 
-529 DAFVAARDAAKEYF
+529 EY
-543 AQYPATEE
+543 
-551 GYGSAPS
+551 
-558 PRQYSKLTKNLLQ
+558 
-571 AVYGLTPAAEQ
+571 
-582 ITVTLIY
+582 
-589 TDDYHLRVPDSK
+589 
-601 KTDPAGNKPGTQKVT
+601 
-616 LTSGATI
+616 
-623 GDLMKKTGYTYAPD
+623 
-637 FGSNKFEGVH
+637 
-647 LEMDKLL
+647 
-654 VNGVILNGV
+654 VI
-663 VQPESATPDIN
+663 P
-674 YVLRDGDVVQFVHMD
+674 GDVVDGSTITF
-689 WPSFEFNYIYRDA
+689 
-702 PDWVALGNKLKVM
+702 KVKM
-715 RFGGASAQTAKTG
+715 ISKTEYQAMTADSE
-728 VETTVTVEA
+728 ET
-737 TSAHLWTYNGI
+737 
-748 YSAYAGAEIA
+748 
-758 VYGPRNEDGTY
+758 
-769 PEKAILTGKLTDA
+769 
-782 AGQASFKLYNEG
+782 
-794 VYLVTAFESHAND
+794 
-807 SNSGYYPSAVVAAPY
+807 VAA
-822 LELTVTANEDGA
+822 A
-834 GIKADLKAELDKAYK
+834 
-849 TYPESYFRP
+849 R
-858 ETWEKLKAAYDKA
+858 
-871 AEILTST
+871 
-878 DAAVS
+878 
-883 AAYDAQKSAIKEIKG
+883 
-898 YQAATTAENEKNLT
+898 
-912 TFRTALNKL
+912 
-921 PDNTALLTVGVKS
+921 
-934 TVDELIGCYDGM
+934 
-946 SDYQRRQLT
+946 
-955 GAEKAKY
+955 
-962 DKIKAFADA
+962 
-971 NETFP
+971 
-976 ADEQYNLKLNVVADT
+976 
-991 PAATA
+991 TA
-996 ALNEMVTYLRE
+996 AL
-1007 HPVKQDRGPGGGG
+1007 
-1020 DYTTAILT
+1020 
-1028 ATPFSFIHY
+1028 
-1037 KESREPLATF
+1037 
-1047 DKIESNK
+1047 
-1054 AVQIVTGLEYAA
+1054 
-1066 YFQTRDADGTFTVD
+1066 
-1080 GAKWSISD
+1080 
-1088 EGVLMDDGPF
+1088 
-1098 LGYNVYGD
+1098 
-1106 MIVTI
+1106 
-1111 DGVPYAVE
+1111 
-1119 SITYDGID
+1119 
-1127 ASKVRN
+1127 
-1133 YDRLKAYDVSGY
+1133 
-1145 KGKNDQWINMRF
+1145 
-1157 DNAMKSFTMPYNDV
+1157 
-1171 TVTITWA
+1171 
-1178 PVGDTLSTV
+1178 
-1187 KQAAQSRLQTLY
+1187 SRLQTLY
-1199 NSLGG
+1199 NSLGD
-1204 KADEAYQ
+1204 KAKAAYDSGVENVNAAASVVAVETAYQ
-1211 AGVKAIT
+1211 SAVVAMKKA
-1218 AAKTAAAVDKAYQAA
+1218 AD
-1233 VKDMQSAAANYGKV
+1233 NYGKV
-1247 QVIVENTTFT
+1247 QVIVENTTY
-1257 SDLWP
+1257 SKKAGAP
-1262 DGEKYWDGTLVDT
+1262 WDGTLVDT

-1286 SCVAAALKTVNAN
+1286 SCVAAALKTKNATVV
-1299 SKGVESGYI
+1299 GAESNYI
-1308 ASINGLGEFD
+1308 SSINGLGEFD
-1318 GSGSAGWMGTLND
+1318 GNKSAGWMGTLND
-1331 WFTNVGFSEFTVA
+1331 WFVNEGFGAFTV
-1344 KGNLADGDVIRVMF
+1344 KNGKLASGDVIRIMF

-1388 TPNFIPG
+1388 TPNFTPG

-1446 RTETIPVKVGDT
+1446 RTETISVKVGDT

-1488 HVVNSNT
+1488 HVVSINT
-1495 GANYVTDLIA
+1495 GASYVTDLIA

-1524 AARAAYGVLAKSEQG
+1524 AARAAYEVLAKGEQD
-1539 KVTNLAKL
+1539 KVTNLRKL

-1652 YDALTAEQKQLVNSE
+1652 YDALTDEQKQLVNSE

-1681 LKRVKLLA
+1681 LKREKLLA

-1724 LARSDRS
+1724 LARSGRS

-1787 LDSMSYINKQGIN
+1787 LDSMNYINKQGIN

-1836 DGGWALGGADEK
+1836 DGGWALGGADEE

-1995 CITHNFGAWTVTKV
+1995 CITHNFGAWTVTKA

-2047 ATCTG
+2047 ATCTE
-2052 AGNSAYWSCSRCGK
+2052 AGNSAYWTCSRCHK
-2066 FFSDA
+2066 YFSDA
-2071 AGKTEIAKDSWVI
+2071 AGKTEIAKDSWI
-2084 AALGHDEATRGAVA
+2084 INALDHDVGTRGAVA

-2104 GHEEDTYCKRCGIVL
+2104 GHEADTYCKRCGIVL

-2138 TVCGVKNPA
+2138 TTCGTRNPA

-2155 KVDSKDNK
+2155 KVDSKDN
-2163 TVSGGGLV
+2163 TIVTGGGLT
-2171 IKAEVTVDDEKLM
+2171 IKTDKPVTDEKLA

-2193 SITVK
+2193 SIVITVNNTPILQLTK
-2198 VDNEKAVQTTDE
+2198 EDKES
-2210 QKKTD
+2210 D
-2215 GGKSALEAKANAAD
+2215 GGKNALMQAGAA
-2229 TPAEVKNELTKLI
+2229 ASGELKKEL
-2242 DKLADMRKDN
+2242 DKLAEKLDALRGD
-2252 SGKKDAQIEKVV
+2252 SSKKNAQLEKII
-2264 DVAVELVKTVNGQV
+2264 DVTVELVKTNAGGSVE
-2278 TSVAQ
+2278 SVAQ
-2283 LIELPQSVTV
+2283 LTELPRSVTV
-2293 TISITDEM
+2293 TVSITNELYD
-2301 YNSLLNRKVCVV
+2301 SLKDKRVCVV
-2313 RSHTDANGNVTTTEL
+2313 RSHTDASGNVTTTEL

-2342 FQTDKA
+2342 FQTDKV